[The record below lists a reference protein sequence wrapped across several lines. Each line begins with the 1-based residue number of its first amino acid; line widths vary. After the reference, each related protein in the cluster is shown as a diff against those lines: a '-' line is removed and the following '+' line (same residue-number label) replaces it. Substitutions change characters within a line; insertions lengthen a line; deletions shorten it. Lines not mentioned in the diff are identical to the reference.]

1 MTTNV
6 PKGAN
11 RASAAART
19 RKHAQRTPL
28 PPKAGSAGAEAIAEK
43 ALCACGGDPETDGK
57 ILIHSHNCP
66 LKSRIE
72 DEPALSNGEAPDI
85 RSWGKSKDFAAR
97 AEALGWKPLLEGR
110 GDAVEVTVTRGSETV
125 VQAWSGGVWQY
136 DASIYAFGDRTTK
149 PRNASGALKLLARSE
164 ADAAAEASKV
174 QSNRHFR
181 KAEPKDIVQT
191 LEKAQKALP
200 FDPELATD
208 EEITG
213 VMAGQAVVWYNRI
226 GRSNES
232 AIVGRKGVRITRLPG
247 GERVANFCCPVT
259 GYRSCLVTAI
269 LRIGRGRSLVT
280 KGSPTEGSALVEV
293 S

>member
-28 PPKAGSAGAEAIAEK
+28 PPKAGSPGAKAIAE
-43 ALCACGGDPETDGK
+43 AAE
-57 ILIHSHNCP
+57 SH
-66 LKSRIE
+66 
-72 DEPALSNGEAPDI
+72 GEATDD
-85 RSWGKSKDFAAR
+85 RSAGKARTFAAK
-97 AEALGWKPLLEGR
+97 AESLGWTCAMGLVG
-110 GDAVEVTVTRGSETV
+110 GASEVTATRGSETI
-125 VQAWSGGVWQY
+125 VQAWSGGVWSY
-136 DASIYAFGDRTTK
+136 DASVYAFGDRTTK
-149 PRNASGALKLLARSE
+149 PRNASGALKLLARTE
-164 ADAAAEASKV
+164 KDAAAEAAKV

-181 KAEPKDIVQT
+181 KAEPKDIEQT

-200 FDPELATD
+200 FDPNLATD

-213 VMAGQAVVWYNRI
+213 VMAGQAIVWYNRI

-232 AIVGRKGVRITRLPG
+232 AIVGRKGVRITLLPDG
-247 GERVANFCCPVT
+247 QRVANFCCPVT

-269 LRIGRGRSLVT
+269 LKVGRGRSLVT

>member
-1 MTTNV
+1 MMTTNV

-28 PPKAGSAGAEAIAEK
+28 PPKAGSPGAAAIAEK
-43 ALCACGGDPETDGK
+43 AA
-57 ILIHSHNCP
+57 S
-66 LKSRIE
+66 
-72 DEPALSNGEAPDI
+72 SNGESPDN
-85 RSWGKSKDFAAR
+85 RSAGKAR
-97 AEALGWKPLLEGR
+97 AFATKAEGLGWKCAMGLVG
-110 GDAVEVTVTRGSETV
+110 GASEVTATRGAETV
-125 VQAWSGGVWQY
+125 VQAWSGGVWSY
-136 DASIYAFGDRTTK
+136 EASIYAYGDRTTK

-174 QSNRHFR
+174 QANRHFR
-181 KAEPKDIVQT
+181 KAEPKDIAQT

-213 VMAGQAVVWYNRI
+213 VMAGQAIVWYNRI

-232 AIVGRKGVRITRLPG
+232 AIVGRKGVRITLLPDG
-247 GERVANFCCPVT
+247 ARVANFCCPVT

-269 LRIGRGRSLVT
+269 LKVGRGRSLVT
-280 KGSPTEGSALVEV
+280 KGSPAEGSALVEV